1 MHTSLKQRAMPAT
14 PPFSGAAD
22 PDQVAEPNHDPTT
35 HGVRPPREITS
46 LPIGALPVAKRR
58 PLPKAPAPLYAH
70 AAVSAGLP
78 LFAGTS
84 NRTEVAGIGATGPRN
99 PLRAAD
105 VDRSLALV
113 IRRASC

>member
-1 MHTSLKQRAMPAT
+1 M
-14 PPFSGAAD
+14 
-22 PDQVAEPNHDPTT
+22 
-35 HGVRPPREITS
+35 
-46 LPIGALPVAKRR
+46 PIGALPVAKRR

-78 LFAGTS
+78 LFARTS
-84 NRTEVAGIGATGPRN
+84 NHTEVAGRGAKGPRN

-105 VDRSLALV
+105 VDRSLAFVL